1 MELAAWT
8 PDVIQYTLNVA
19 MGLCLAATCGLRT
32 FLPLLTLNVL
42 ALTGSIELNE
52 NFVFAGGWPA
62 TLVFGTATL
71 AEIVGDKIPGVD
83 HLMDGL
89 GLMAKPIA
97 ATILA
102 AAVLTDL
109 DPLLAS
115 VLGLIGGGASASAIG
130 VLKAKARAVSSV
142 STAGMGNVV
151 LSVGE
156 DAAALT
162 TVVIAAVFPVLAV
175 LGVVG
180 LFVMMS
186 LILRRRRRKARAR
199 AAAAR

>member
-8 PDVIQYTLNVA
+8 PDVIQYSLNVA

-32 FLPLLTLNVL
+32 FLPLLTLNIL
-42 ALTGSIELNE
+42 ALSGSLELNE
-52 NFVFAGGWPA
+52 SFEFAGGWPA

-71 AEIVGDKIPGVD
+71 VEVVGDKVPGID

-89 GLMAKPIA
+89 GLLAKPIA

-109 DPLLAS
+109 DPLLAA
-115 VLGLIGGGASASAIG
+115 VLGMIGGGASASLIG
-130 VLKAKARAVSSV
+130 VLKAKVRAVSSV

-156 DAAALT
+156 DAAALS
-162 TVVIAAVFPVLAV
+162 TVVIAALFPALAV
-175 LGVVG
+175 GAVG
-180 LFVMMS
+180 AGALVMI
-186 LILRRRRRKARAR
+186 LLLRRRRARAR
-199 AAAAR
+199 ARAR